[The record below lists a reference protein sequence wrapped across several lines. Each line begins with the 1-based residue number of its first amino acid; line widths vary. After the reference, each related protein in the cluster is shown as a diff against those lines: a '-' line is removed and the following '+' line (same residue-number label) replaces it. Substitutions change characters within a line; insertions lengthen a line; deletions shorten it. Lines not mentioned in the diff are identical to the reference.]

1 MSQLQKT
8 IAKLQRRDGPAIGFG
23 PVSREQPKAMALIAR
38 VRSADEARA
47 AIEAGADAVLFHFGD
62 AATAAKALHGVA
74 GPKVAAG
81 VLLDALSEADA
92 ETLRAAGCDFV
103 VSPLETT
110 DSSAV
115 DTEKMGHVVIASES
129 LEDNILRSLG
139 PLGLDGLYVERPHGA
154 MKLAGQL
161 GLVRIASF
169 ASTGIIATIDAGASV
184 SDLRV
189 LRDSGVVAV
198 VAPASS
204 SPTDIAEI
212 VTRLKAVPPPRK
224 SRREGAG
231 DMALVPTLKVAPDE
245 EEEHEHEEDE

>member
-38 VRSADEARA
+38 VRSSAEASA
-47 AIEAGADAVLFHFGD
+47 ALEAGADAILFHFGD
-62 AATAAKALHGVA
+62 AATAARALEGFA
-74 GPKVAAG
+74 APKLAAG

-92 ETLRAAGCDFV
+92 ETLRGAGCDFV

-110 DSSAV
+110 DSGAV
-115 DTEKMGHVVIASES
+115 DNEKMGHVVIASES

-139 PLGLDGLYVERPHGA
+139 PLGLDGLYVERPQGA

-169 ASTGIIATIDAGASV
+169 AGTGIIATVDAGASV

-204 SPTDIAEI
+204 SPADLAEI
-212 VTRLKAVPPPRK
+212 ITRLKAVPPPRK

-231 DMALVPTLKVAPDE
+231 DMALVPSLKVAPDE
-245 EEEHEHEEDE
+245 EEEHEHEDE